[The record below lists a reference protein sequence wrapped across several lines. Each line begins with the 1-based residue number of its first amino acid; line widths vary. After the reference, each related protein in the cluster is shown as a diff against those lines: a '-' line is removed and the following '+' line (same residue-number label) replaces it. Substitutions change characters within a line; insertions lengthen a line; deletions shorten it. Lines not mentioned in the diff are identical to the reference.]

1 MLKLVLSRKTSPR
14 SWNPLVPWLHAIV
27 TGVVLATFAAVAALA
42 EASIPLPK
50 DEAERM
56 AIDHLR
62 ASCATLGLT
71 DEDVADIVVKD
82 IYSSRHNGLT
92 HVYLRQRHEGIEV
105 ADADMTL
112 NVTASG
118 QVSHVGHRFV
128 SDLASRVEPALPSVS
143 AADALARVAADL
155 GAPSAS
161 RGDVPA
167 ALRYRQQPGGNLQL
181 VWELEID
188 GHEAHSFCGVV
199 LVDATHGEILE
210 RWSWTGELAAES
222 VVGSPIDGPEDGRP
236 DEGSSPLMNPD
247 SYQVFAIPK
256 EHPDDGP
263 RTVEINPALDGG
275 LASPF
280 NWHDTDGVA
289 GPEFTITRGNN
300 AHAYTDLDANNVPDA
315 GSSPDGG
322 GGLNFSSPLDLT
334 QAPSTYRP
342 AAVTNA
348 FYWNNLLHDVLWLYG
363 FDESAGSFQTNN
375 YGRGG
380 LGSDAVLV
388 EVQDGSGFNN
398 ANITTAADG
407 VAPRMQLYLW
417 NATAPN
423 RDAALANGVVADIYA
438 YGAAGRLV
446 GGPGNPTCLN
456 VSEASS
462 MRWGWADWVGLV
474 LTAVPS
480 DTEATPRGLA
490 TYLMGQPPAGAGI
503 RVRPYTTDFAVNELT
518 YGHVPTLVVP
528 HGVGTAWCTMLW
540 ELYWE
545 LVSIHGFN
553 PDIYDDWTTGG
564 NNLALQLII
573 DGMKIVPCS
582 PGFVDGRNAIL
593 VADQVLTGGA
603 NRCAIWRAFALR
615 GLGFSASQGSSS
627 STTDGVAAFDL
638 PPECQAAAVEDGS
651 SAPQPSFDHALQA
664 HPNPFNPQ
672 TNLSFELDAGS
683 ATALEIYDLHGRLVR
698 RMEGGL
704 LPRGRHE
711 LVWDGRDGAGRS
723 LASGEYIVRLV
734 VNGEAVA
741 TRKAI
746 LVK

>member
-1 MLKLVLSRKTSPR
+1 MSKLVLSRKTSSG
-14 SWNPLVPWLHAIV
+14 SWNPLVRLLHAIV
-27 TGVVLATFAAVAALA
+27 PGVVLTIFASVAALA
-42 EASIPLPK
+42 AQSIPLPR
-50 DEAERM
+50 DEAERV

-62 ASCATLGLT
+62 TTCTTLGLT
-71 DEDVADIVVKD
+71 DEDVADLVVKD
-82 IYSSRHNGLT
+82 IYSSRHSGVT
-92 HVYLRQRHEGIEV
+92 HVYLRQRHQGIEV
-105 ADADMTL
+105 AGADMTL
-112 NVTASG
+112 NVTAG
-118 QVSHVGHRFV
+118 GHVSHVGHRFV
-128 SDLASRVEPALPSVS
+128 SDLASRVGPATPSVS
-143 AADALARVAADL
+143 AADAAARVAADL
-155 GAPSAS
+155 GAASAS
-161 RGDVPA
+161 QGDVPA
-167 ALRYRQQPGGNLQL
+167 ALRYRQQPEGNLQL

-188 GHEAHSFCGVV
+188 GHEADDFSGVV
-199 LVDATHGEILE
+199 LVDATQGEIVE

-222 VVGSPIDGPEDGRP
+222 SVQSRIDGLGDGRP
-236 DEGSSPLMNPD
+236 GEGAAPMMNPD

-263 RTVEINPALDGG
+263 RTVEINPALAGG

-280 NWHDTDGVA
+280 NWHDTNGVA
-289 GPEFTITRGNN
+289 GPEFTTTLGNN
-300 AHAYTDLDANNVPDA
+300 AYAYTDLDANNLPDA

-322 GGLNFSSPLDLT
+322 AGLNFSFPLDLA

-348 FYWNNLLHDVLWLYG
+348 FYWTNVLHDVLWQYG
-363 FDESAGSFQTNN
+363 FDEAAGSFQTNN

-380 LGSDAVLV
+380 LGNDAVLV
-388 EVQDGSGFNN
+388 EVQDGGGTNN
-398 ANITTAADG
+398 ANFTAAADG
-407 VAPRMQLYLW
+407 AAPRMQLYLW
-417 NATAPN
+417 NATTPN
-423 RDAALANGVVADIYA
+423 RDAALANGIVADIYA
-438 YGAAGRLV
+438 YGAASRLV
-446 GGPGNPTCLN
+446 GGPANPNCLSAN
-456 VSEASS
+456 EAAS
-462 MRWGWADWVGLV
+462 MRWGWADWVSLV

-490 TYLMGQPPAGAGI
+490 TYLLGQPPTGAGI
-503 RVRPYTTDFAVNELT
+503 RVRPYTTNFAVNELT
-518 YGHVPTLVVP
+518 YGHIGTLAVP
-528 HGVGTAWCTMLW
+528 HGVGTAWGTMLW

-573 DGMKIVPCS
+573 DGMKIVPCN

-615 GLGFSASQGSSS
+615 GLGFSASQGSSG
-627 STTDGVAAFDL
+627 STTDGVPAFDL
-638 PPECQAAAVEDGS
+638 PPECQTAAVEDGS
-651 SAPQPSFDHALQA
+651 SVPLPSFDHALQA

-698 RMEGGL
+698 RMEGGH

-711 LVWDGRDGAGRS
+711 LSWDGRDGAGRS

-734 VNGEAVA
+734 VNGDAVA
-741 TRKAI
+741 TRKAT